1 MKWITHIALA
11 FFVVKITEIALMIDL
26 FDDYLAYA
34 VVSLFAVLPDFD
46 FLLGIKHRGITHTIW
61 FSAVALFLALID
73 WKLALAGWIALM
85 SHLIGDMMT
94 HSGVKLFYPYRET
107 VFYLTP
113 PNWRIK
119 TGSGSEFMILGVLL
133 IGSILVGSVSAQTD
147 VEKVFSLSRDHIVT
161 ASFSTF
167 ENGAVHHYDSVKI
180 VWTDGKSKIGFIDR
194 NGHLNIIKKD
204 EILDLKI
211 LDKRKVDKTAIKDL
225 VKIKDLRRSIWRDR
239 IIVAWEDDG
248 VWSKDFVGTGLDLY
262 HYLDGDDL
270 KERGLDD
277 YMIGVEYYEVR

>member
-1 MKWITHIALA
+1 
-11 FFVVKITEIALMIDL
+11 MIDL

-34 VVSLFAVLPDFD
+34 VVSAFAVLPDID
-46 FLLGIKHRGITHTIW
+46 FLIGIKHRTWTHTIW
-61 FSAVALFLALID
+61 FSAVSLFLIPFG

-113 PNWRIK
+113 PNWRIR
-119 TGSGSEFMILGVLL
+119 TGSSAEFMILGILI

-225 VKIKDLRRSIWRDR
+225 VKIKNLKKSIWRHR
-239 IIVAWEDDG
+239 IITGYDDDG
-248 VWSKDFVGTGLDLY
+248 IDFEFVGTGRDLY
-262 HYLDGDDL
+262 SYIDGDKL
-270 KERGLDD
+270 IERGLGD
-277 YMIGVEYYEVR
+277 YMLMVEYYEVR

>member
-1 MKWITHIALA
+1 
-11 FFVVKITEIALMIDL
+11 MIDL

-94 HSGVKLFYPYRET
+94 HSGVKLLHPYRET

-113 PNWRIK
+113 PNWRIR
-119 TGSGSEFMILGVLL
+119 TGSSAEFMILGVLL

-147 VEKVFSLSRDHIVT
+147 VEKVFSLSRDHIVE
-161 ASFSTF
+161 ARLSTF
-167 ENGAVHHYDSVKI
+167 ENGAVHHYSNVKI
-180 VWTDGKSKIGFIDR
+180 VWTDGKSKIGFIDGNKLVR
-194 NGHLNIIKKD
+194 VGKDQILNI
-204 EILDLKI
+204 EIVLSHEKGSVKHAKTKV
-211 LDKRKVDKTAIKDL
+211 KR
-225 VKIKDLRRSIWRDR
+225 LRSSIWKHR
-239 IIVAWEDDG
+239 IIVAYSIDNWKEE
-248 VWSKDFVGTGLDLY
+248 FTGTGYELYRKLENDLD
-262 HYLDGDDL
+262 
-270 KERGLDD
+270 EN
-277 YMIGVEYYEVR
+277 VEVWYYET

>member
-11 FFVVKITEIALMIDL
+11 FFVVKITEIAMMIDL

-34 VVSLFAVLPDFD
+34 VVSLFAVLPDID
-46 FLLGIKHRGITHTIW
+46 FLIGVKHRTWTHTIW
-61 FSAVALFLALID
+61 FSAVSLFLLPFS

-113 PNWRIK
+113 PRWRVK
-119 TGSGSEFMILGVLL
+119 TGSGAEFMILGVLL

-147 VEKVFSLSRDHIVT
+147 VEKVFSLSKDHVVE
-161 ASFSTF
+161 ARLSTF
-167 ENGAVHHYDSVKI
+167 ENGAVHRYDSVEI

-194 NGHLNIIKKD
+194 DGRLKVIKKED
-204 EILDLKI
+204 ILDLEI
-211 LDKRKVDKTAIKDL
+211 LRTEKADKTAKKDL
-225 VKIKDLRRSIWRDR
+225 VKIKNLKRSMWRHR
-239 IIVAWEDDG
+239 IITGYEDDG
-248 VWSKDFVGTGLDLY
+248 VDFDFVGTGLDLY
-262 HYLDGDDL
+262 FKIDGDDL
-270 KERGLDD
+270 KERGLED
-277 YMIGVEYYEVR
+277 YEIGVEFYEVR